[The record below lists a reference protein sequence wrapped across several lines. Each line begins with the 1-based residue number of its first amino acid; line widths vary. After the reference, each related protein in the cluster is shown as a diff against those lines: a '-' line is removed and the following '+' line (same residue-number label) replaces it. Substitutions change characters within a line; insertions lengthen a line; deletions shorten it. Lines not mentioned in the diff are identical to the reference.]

1 MPRFYS
7 NILQIEW
14 DKGEIDVA
22 ERSEK
27 PQQLHKRTLGLM
39 HGPTHT
45 LFETCIFVKE
55 D

>member
-1 MPRFYS
+1 MPWFYS

-27 PQQLHKRTLGLM
+27 PQQLHKRTLGLI
-39 HGPTHT
+39 HGANAY
-45 LFETCIFVKE
+45 FV
-55 D
+55 